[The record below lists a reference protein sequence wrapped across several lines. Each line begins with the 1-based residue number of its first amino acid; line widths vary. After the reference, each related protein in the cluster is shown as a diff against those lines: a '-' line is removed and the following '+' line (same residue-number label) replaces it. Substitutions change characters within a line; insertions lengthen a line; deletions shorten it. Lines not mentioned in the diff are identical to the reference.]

1 MEDFCVCYL
10 PLFYVRFLCLLSSSF
25 SSNHKSARQKSMY
38 ATKNLKEYCG
48 GYLPLPWKSDVANCQ
63 FRYDSP
69 FVTLNP
75 KNHKLLLVPY
85 EQLAGDFL

>member
-1 MEDFCVCYL
+1 
-10 PLFYVRFLCLLSSSF
+10 
-25 SSNHKSARQKSMY
+25 MY